1 MLIIKD
7 YGGRDWN
14 HDHMLKIHRLHC
26 ISALDVENGHFLAS
40 GAPFSYV
47 GGLLHVYICVGI
59 DGDVIEGNR
68 R

>member
-26 ISALDVENGHFLAS
+26 ISALDVGNGHF
-40 GAPFSYV
+40 GFWAPFSYV
-47 GGLLHVYICVGI
+47 GGLLRVYICVGI
-59 DGDVIEGNR
+59 NGEAMEGNR